1 MGEVNPQEFPSVIR
15 DFMAYKS
22 AIQGCSSRTVDEYML
37 DLRTFFRFLIAS
49 REGLPTLGEE
59 FEKIDIRGVDLEFVK
74 NVSTE
79 DIYAFLMY
87 AGNTRGNQSAAKS
100 RKLSALKAFYK
111 YLVSKKHY
119 FEK

>member
-1 MGEVNPQEFPSVIR
+1 MGEVNVQDFPSVIR

-59 FEKIDIRGVDLEFVK
+59 FEKIDIRNIDIDFIKNISVARNNGDVEFIHLFFRPIFI
-74 NVSTE
+74 N
-79 DIYAFLMY
+79 
-87 AGNTRGNQSAAKS
+87 N
-100 RKLSALKAFYK
+100 
-111 YLVSKKHY
+111 
-119 FEK
+119 